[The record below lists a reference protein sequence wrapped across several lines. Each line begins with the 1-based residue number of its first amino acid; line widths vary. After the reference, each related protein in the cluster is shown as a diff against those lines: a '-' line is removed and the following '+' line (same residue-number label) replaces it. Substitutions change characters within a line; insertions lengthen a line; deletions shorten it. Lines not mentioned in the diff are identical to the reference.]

1 MAIGSGA
8 LIEVSLRG
16 LSLGSEVFNVFQYE
30 VIVGLGSVTAAGYA
44 EAWWNHVKTSMR
56 GLFPISYSGYFR
68 SVLLKE
74 LNNAAGAYGEYAI
87 PAGERGGTRTIVSAD
102 APLPAFNAVG
112 MRLTVGS
119 RVTRPGQ
126 KRFTALVEEDVDYG
140 NLTAGVLA
148 AANTLGGV
156 LTADMVLGSPAA
168 TATFRPIVVRKDVT
182 GAVTAHQPV
191 AGFIVNSM
199 PTSQVS
205 RKFGRGI

>member
-1 MAIGSGA
+1 MAIGSGD
-8 LIEVSLRG
+8 LIQVTLRG
-16 LSLGSEVFNVFQYE
+16 LSLGSEVYNVFQYE
-30 VIVGLGSVTAAGYA
+30 MVVGLGSVTAAEYA
-44 EAWWNHVKTSMR
+44 EAWWNHVKTAVR
-56 GLFPISYSGYFR
+56 GLFPVSYSGYFR
-68 SVLLKE
+68 SILLE
-74 LNNAAGAYGEYAI
+74 QLNVSGGAYGEYAI
-87 PAGERGGTRTIVSAD
+87 PVGERGGTRTVASAD
-102 APLPAFNAVG
+102 APLPAFNSLG

-126 KRFTALVEEDVDYG
+126 KRFTCLVEEDVDYG

-168 TATFRPIVVRKDVT
+168 TATLRPIVTRKDAV
-182 GAVTAHQPV
+182 GFVTAHQPV
-191 AGFIVNSM
+191 TGFIVNSM